1 MGKVVVGA
9 AAARHDWVSASVY
22 RLEHC
27 SRLRLQPM
35 MPPRSQFK
43 RIEGV
48 GHAPE

>member
-1 MGKVVVGA
+1 VAEVVVGT
-9 AAARHDWVSASVY
+9 AAARHDWVNASVY
-22 RLEHC
+22 RFERC